1 MQRPSLISFSLLTD
15 RLLLADCNKRSVRG
29 NDSQWHSCLL
39 PQMAPCQALW
49 KRQSNAMRWPWVSCL
64 SASRCRWPSWSL
76 FAEVVLLFHGGLCPD
91 TVWCEPQTLIAESPP
106 SEPKLLMMAVI
117 WIFVSGMREP
127 CSALGL
133 HTLEAHFLPLHRI
146 RVLMFKR
153 WGGGILPRLWAMGN
167 PSDSL
172 VPWNKDSC
180 WSLQGRTSVTSCLW
194 LMRASSSSFGGCL
207 YMDTLEDS
215 RSPPRALTLELDLL
229 HGNYRKTRTWGLWG
243 TVIKV

>member
-1 MQRPSLISFSLLTD
+1 MQRPSLISLSLPTD
-15 RLLLADCNKRSVRG
+15 RLVLTDCNKRSVRG

-64 SASRCRWPSWSL
+64 SASRCRWPSCSL
-76 FAEVVLLFHGGLCPD
+76 FAEVVLLRHGGLCPN

-106 SEPKLLMMAVI
+106 SEPKLLMVAVI
-117 WIFVSGMREP
+117 WIFVSGMRER

-180 WSLQGRTSVTSCLW
+180 RGLLWRTSVTSCLG

-215 RSPPRALTLELDLL
+215 RSPRELWPL
-229 HGNYRKTRTWGLWG
+229 N
-243 TVIKV
+243 